1 MNITQTLNT
10 WKQDKSFYK
19 NVTYHTVQPA
29 RPASFQAFPD
39 FINSELSSALRQ
51 TGISNLYSHQS
62 EAIQKLREGQNLV
75 IATGTSSGKS
85 FCYSLPVLNQQLSDP
100 QATAFFLFPTK
111 ALAYDQLEKMN
122 QLLCA
127 LDGHNKI
134 SPAVYDGDTPSH
146 HRSTIRKNA
155 SILLTN
161 PDMLHQGI
169 LPHHT
174 NWNRFLSN
182 LRFVV
187 IDEIHTY
194 RGVFGSHFANLM
206 RRLKRICNFYNAWP
220 QFVLTSA
227 TIGNPQELAQNLI
240 EMPVTLIDQDGSPRG
255 ESNFVLYNPP
265 LVDEKIGIRKSSI
278 ETGVGFTKKLIN
290 ADHQTL
296 VFAQTRRTVEMLLTY
311 LRYLLP
317 REQQSLVRGYRS
329 GYLKSERREIEQAL
343 RSGELK
349 AVFSTSALE
358 LGIDIGGLD
367 AVLLIGFPG
376 SIATTHQRIGRAG
389 RKQQASLAILI
400 ATNDAMDQYLAN
412 HPEYLLENNPEQAL
426 IDPQN
431 FVILLQ
437 HIRCAAFE
445 LPFTAQEHFGDL
457 DPSVLKQFLDFLS
470 QSQILNQQGEEYFWV
485 AEQYPAAEVSL
496 RSSTPDIVSLQV
508 LDETGQRKLIGQLDA
523 NSASWFVHKDAI
535 YLHEAEM
542 YEVLDLDLQEG
553 ICTLKPS
560 QADYFTIPVIDTQI
574 IEHKVDSTVEYQS
587 YSANYG
593 DLQLE
598 ISIPKYQ
605 KKRWF
610 TNELIGAGDLDMPPR
625 NLQTTGFWLNIKS
638 NYLEKLRKTG
648 SWGAD
653 PNAYGSNWT
662 NLRQKILNRDQ
673 NTCRAC
679 GKIFPPTE
687 LHVHHIRP
695 FRTFSDPDLA
705 NLPSNLVTLCPACH
719 HQAEANVRVRSGL
732 AGAGY
737 ALRSIA
743 PLLIMCDREDVS
755 LLTEARSVLNDNGP
769 AILIYDNIPG
779 GLGLS
784 RKLFE
789 RRIFWI
795 DRAIEMIKECQCESG
810 CPACVGPVGEPG
822 YGGKKEAL
830 ELLEGFRS
838 V

>member
-1 MNITQTLNT
+1 
-10 WKQDKSFYK
+10 
-19 NVTYHTVQPA
+19 
-29 RPASFQAFPD
+29 
-39 FINSELSSALRQ
+39 
-51 TGISNLYSHQS
+51 
-62 EAIQKLREGQNLV
+62 
-75 IATGTSSGKS
+75 
-85 FCYSLPVLNQQLSDP
+85 
-100 QATAFFLFPTK
+100 
-111 ALAYDQLEKMN
+111 
-122 QLLCA
+122 
-127 LDGHNKI
+127 
-134 SPAVYDGDTPSH
+134 
-146 HRSTIRKNA
+146 
-155 SILLTN
+155 
-161 PDMLHQGI
+161 MLHQGI

-227 TIGNPQELAQNLI
+227 TIGNPQELAHNLI

-265 LVDEKIGIRKSSI
+265 FVDEKIGIRKSSI
-278 ETGVGFTKKLIN
+278 ETGVGFTQKLIN

-317 REQQSLVRGYRS
+317 PEQQSLVRGYRS

-343 RSGELK
+343 RSGELR

-508 LDETGQRKLIGQLDA
+508 VDEKGQRKLIGQLDA

-598 ISIPKYQ
+598 IIIPKFQ

-610 TNELIGAGDLDMPPR
+610 TNELVGAGDLDMPPR

-638 NYLEKLRKTG
+638 NYLEKLRQTG
-648 SWGAD
+648 SWSAD

-679 GKIFPPTE
+679 GKIFPPAD

>member
-1 MNITQTLNT
+1 MDIFQTLDDWLNEAEFAENIAYRQFT
-10 WKQDKSFYK
+10 
-19 NVTYHTVQPA
+19 P
-29 RPASFQAFPD
+29 
-39 FINSELSSALRQ
+39 LRQ
-51 TGISNLYSHQS
+51 AIFEPFPANIHPALKKTLTEKGIISLYSHQAKAISLLESS
-62 EAIQKLREGQNLV
+62 ENIV
-75 IATGTSSGKS
+75 ISTGTSSGKS
-85 FCYSLPVLNQQLSDP
+85 LCYSIPILNQQLNQP
-100 QATAFFLFPTK
+100 GATSLLLFPTK
-111 ALAYDQLEKMN
+111 ALTNDQYNSFTEYAEHLPVVNIK
-122 QLLCA
+122 
-127 LDGHNKI
+127 
-134 SPAVYDGDTPSH
+134 PAIYDGDTPSH

-227 TIGNPQELAQNLI
+227 TIGNPQELAHNLI

-265 LVDEKIGIRKSSI
+265 FVDEKIGIRKSSI
-278 ETGVGFTKKLIN
+278 ETGVGFTQKLIN

-317 REQQSLVRGYRS
+317 PEQQSLVRGYRS

-343 RSGELK
+343 RSGELR

-508 LDETGQRKLIGQLDA
+508 VDEKGQRKLIGQLDA

-598 ISIPKYQ
+598 IIIPKFQ

-610 TNELIGAGDLDMPPR
+610 TNELVGAGDLDMPPR

-638 NYLEKLRKTG
+638 NYLEKLRQTG
-648 SWGAD
+648 SWSAD

-679 GKIFPPTE
+679 GKIFPPAD